1 MLWLHM
7 RSEKM
12 VIFGVP
18 AVVTFC
24 SGAFV
29 LRGTGILQTVWAFSR
44 LQWMGCHTGAWA
56 LILGS
61 TEFVHV
67 LPKYI
72 FIACVHILSWELCI
86 EKFFCA
92 LHVAFFETWPNF

>member
-1 MLWLHM
+1 
-7 RSEKM
+7 M

-18 AVVTFC
+18 AVVASC

-29 LRGTGILQTVWAFSR
+29 LGGTGTLQTAWAFSR
-44 LQWMGCHTGAWA
+44 LQWTVGHTGDSV

-61 TEFVHV
+61 TEFAHV
-67 LPKYI
+67 LLQSI
-72 FIACVHILSWELCI
+72 FIACVHMLSWELCI

-92 LHVAFFETWPNF
+92 LYVAFFETWPNF